1 MWQWNCKRLPC
12 NGDLERHGRRS
23 VFFNPKRSRQMRELA
38 NAMVVGASPST
49 LLPLN
54 SRIRLAHEDDNIL
67 LIRCPF
73 FGAEQVAIRYPVQQL
88 LFARRSQTPLTPLDP
103 GPLLS
108 TIQIWRNTQRYG
120 FFDGMAAT
128 NLQNMSP
135 AVRFASVVT
144 IGFHVPDAEFECPMV
159 ALVQRHGGG
168 MSLDDSCAYLQSLLL
183 KCRRSRR

>member
-1 MWQWNCKRLPC
+1 MPLCFLQPN
-12 NGDLERHGRRS
+12 
-23 VFFNPKRSRQMRELA
+23 RSRLMRELS
-38 NAMVVGASPST
+38 NATVVGASPST

-73 FGAEQVAIRYPVQQL
+73 FGAEQVALSFPVQQL
-88 LFARRSQTPLTPLDP
+88 LFAKRRRKPLTPLDP

-135 AVRFASVVT
+135 ADRFVSVVT
-144 IGFHVPDAEFECPMV
+144 VGFHIPD
-159 ALVQRHGGG
+159 
-168 MSLDDSCAYLQSLLL
+168 L
-183 KCRRSRR
+183 KSHRSRR

>member
-1 MWQWNCKRLPC
+1 
-12 NGDLERHGRRS
+12 
-23 VFFNPKRSRQMRELA
+23 MRELA
-38 NAMVVGASPST
+38 NATVVGVSPST

-54 SRIRLAHEDDNIL
+54 SRVKLVHDQDEVV

-73 FGAEQVAIRYPVQQL
+73 FGTEQVALRYPVQQL
-88 LFARRSQTPLTPLDP
+88 LFARRRQTPLTPYEP

-135 AVRFASVVT
+135 TTQSVSVVT
-144 IGFHVPDAEFECPMV
+144 VAFHVPDAEFEYPMI
-159 ALVQRHGGG
+159 ALVQRWGGK
-168 MSLDDSCAYLQSLLL
+168 MSLNDTCAYLQSLIL
-183 KCRRSRR
+183 KTRRSIR